1 MPAFAHGHLPGVVW
15 IESKPLAIEFKAG
28 ESAQHYTPDLRIPMT
43 DSPRKHS
50 YWNLRVIE
58 FDAGEDSYSAVH
70 EVYYEADGRLR
81 GYSVDPA
88 IMMWTRDDE
97 PGAALSALGKF

>member
-1 MPAFAHGHLPGVVW
+1 
-15 IESKPLAIEFKAG
+15 
-28 ESAQHYTPDLRIPMT
+28 MT

-81 GYSVDPA
+81 GYSADPA
-88 IMMWTRDDE
+88 IMMWIPGDE
-97 PGAALSALGKF
+97 PGAAQRALEKFQRALTESPIKAKDFG